1 VRNER
6 IQDAKRLKQ
15 ENVPAWYDSAHHRDE
30 SIRMP
35 FLSEEELAALHVE
48 DLIFHVVGNTEAD
61 LRLMDEVAATDDDVA
76 HLTFFL
82 QRLRATNGGN
92 LFDFI
97 SPSAVR
103 NALAAIQASPA
114 TFVDQSKELAR
125 AFQNTHTRST
135 VKGVFLVMRLS
146 CNGQALHAMMKYD
159 HEDVLTYATEAA
171 EGRSRAKVSRVLNT
185 FVEKGES
192 IQKSCI
198 IRLTDGGGEV
208 CVRDRSNRKDISEYF
223 RSFLAVTRRHTP
235 AGLTQ
240 KVVAAAR
247 AALGKVADELPPVV
261 KANISQRIYEAVQGT
276 NGFDPDDAVPFLT
289 AIVGAIPEG
298 SSLPKAFAKELA
310 RERIDQEA
318 FDFDKEAVRRPP
330 RRRIVTAE
338 NIRIS
343 YNAADQ
349 RLIREYSRDG
359 RSIIE
364 INSAQVTERD
374 DEPETSTPSRHRPLS
389 AIKPVAE

>member
-1 VRNER
+1 MFEHGVR
-6 IQDAKRLKQ
+6 LG
-15 ENVPAWYDSAHHRDE
+15 PHSDE
-30 SIRMP
+30 TIRMP

-48 DLIFHVVGNTEAD
+48 DLIFHVVGSSEAD
-61 LRLMDEVAATDDDVA
+61 LRLMDEVAATGEDVA
-76 HLTFFL
+76 HLGFFL

-103 NALAAIQASPA
+103 NALVAIQASPA
-114 TFVDQSKELAR
+114 SFVEQSKELAR

-135 VKGVFLVMRLS
+135 VKGVLLIMRLS

-159 HEDVLTYATEAA
+159 HEDVLTYATEAVD
-171 EGRSRAKVSRVLNT
+171 GKSRAKVSRVLNT

-198 IRLTDGGGEV
+198 IRLTDGGGEL
-208 CVRDRSNRKDISEYF
+208 CVRDRSNRKGISDYF
-223 RSFLAVTRRHTP
+223 RSFLAVSRRHTQ

-240 KVVAAAR
+240 KVVAATR
-247 AALGKVADELPPVV
+247 AALSKVADELPSAV
-261 KANISQRIYEAVQGT
+261 KANVSQRIYDAVQGT
-276 NGFDPDDAVPFLT
+276 DGFDPDNTLPFLA
-289 AIVGAIPEG
+289 AIVGAIPE
-298 SSLPKAFAKELA
+298 SSKLPKIFAKELA
-310 RERIDQEA
+310 RERIDQEV
-318 FDFDKEAVRRPP
+318 FDFDKEAVKRPP

-349 RLIREYSRDG
+349 ALIREYTHEG
-359 RSIIE
+359 RTIIE

-374 DEPETSTPSRHRPLS
+374 DEPENTQPSRRRTLG
-389 AIKPVAE
+389 AG